1 MIKPGPPPTR
11 GIAGLALLFCIVAL
25 AVGLGFDFA
34 RDDAPRFGLVAQPGG
49 RAVLGVVVAVSVV
62 LIAHA
67 MRWLLRRRKTGVRDA
82 VDHA

>member
-1 MIKPGPPPTR
+1 MIKPGPPQTR

-34 RDDAPRFGLVAQPGG
+34 RDSAPRFGLASHPGG
-49 RAVLGVVVAVSVV
+49 RAVLGVVGAVSVV

-67 MRWLLRRRKTGVRDA
+67 MRWLLKRKPAEERDA

>member
-25 AVGLGFDFA
+25 SIGIGFDFA
-34 RDDAPRFGLVAQPGG
+34 RVDAPRFGLAGQPGG
-49 RAVLGVVVAVSVV
+49 RALLGVAVAVSVV

-67 MRWLLRRRKTGVRDA
+67 MRWLLGRRRKEGRDA